1 MECDQL
7 EKGRRT
13 FFQSL
18 IIKSIKLKR
27 VTMSYSFFVPGILY
41 GLETAQ

>member
-1 MECDQL
+1 MECDRL

-18 IIKSIKLKR
+18 TLKNIKLR
-27 VTMSYSFFVPGILY
+27 
-41 GLETAQ
+41 E